1 MAKRNMRA
9 QLELLE
15 AGEREAILYTLYARG
30 GAFSKAIDE
39 EVQRRLSLVTAE
51 DVADDVVDAL
61 SEVDDDAAYAN
72 SGRGP
77 WGYRDYGEAVSE
89 LLEEEF
95 GPFIHKMVSFIKE
108 GRHDI
113 ARSYVKGII
122 LGCHRFEQECRSDY
136 IDAIPDDCLAFAE
149 GAWDTWKK
157 HYGEEIEALEE
168 VEAFIAA
175 NCPEWERKLRR

>member
-1 MAKRNMRA
+1 MAKRNTQS

-15 AGEREAILYTLYARG
+15 GREREAILYTLYARG
-30 GAFSKAIDE
+30 GAFAKAIDE
-39 EVQRRLSLVTAE
+39 EVERRLSLVTWE
-51 DVADDVVDAL
+51 DVACDVVDAL
-61 SEVDDDAAYAN
+61 SEVDDDAAFAN

-95 GPFIHKMVSFIKE
+95 SPFVRKMVSFIKE

-136 IDAIPDDCLAFAE
+136 IDAIPDDCSSFAE
-149 GAWDTWKK
+149 EAWDTWKK
-157 HYGEEIEALEE
+157 SYSEDNEALAE

-175 NCPEWERKLRR
+175 NCPKWVKKFRR